1 MAEGPVTFDLPAS
14 RAHEETE
21 TRAKPTEKNA
31 AVLTRDE
38 LKREERQAI
47 INALKQTNGK
57 VAGPR
62 GAAQLLG
69 MKPSTLSSRISS
81 LGIDRSR
88 LN

>member
-1 MAEGPVTFDLPAS
+1 
-14 RAHEETE
+14 
-21 TRAKPTEKNA
+21 
-31 AVLTRDE
+31 VLTRDE

-47 INALKQTNGK
+47 INALKQTNEK

-81 LGIDRSR
+81 LGIDRSM